1 MKNYRIEKE
10 LKILTRDE
18 QEDQD
23 LEFWS
28 KKSYAE
34 KLDACFFL
42 LNQYLD
48 MHPDVPRR
56 LQRVAKITQRKISFR
71 KTEEV
76 DEVAGSD
83 FNSNLSSYKEF
94 LLSQR

>member
-1 MKNYRIEKE
+1 MKKYRLEKE
-10 LKILTRDE
+10 LKILTRQE

-23 LEFWS
+23 IEYWS

-56 LQRVAKITQRKISFR
+56 LQRVVTITQRKKS
-71 KTEEV
+71 
-76 DEVAGSD
+76 
-83 FNSNLSSYKEF
+83 
-94 LLSQR
+94 

>member
-28 KKSYAE
+28 KKSYNE
-34 KLDACFFL
+34 KLEACFFL

-56 LQRVAKITQRKISFR
+56 LQRVAKITQRK
-71 KTEEV
+71 
-76 DEVAGSD
+76 
-83 FNSNLSSYKEF
+83 
-94 LLSQR
+94 